1 MDFKKATMEDFDAA
15 FDFIEKL
22 WSYNTYDKDE
32 VRNIYRQVIDDP
44 ACAVFF
50 AMEDGQ
56 YRGFCHCAF
65 FHTFW
70 LSGMTCYLSGI
81 ITSED
86 VRGKGYGIAIMDE
99 VKRQAK
105 KRGCRGIV
113 LDSGM
118 PRTEAHAFYEKYG
131 FDKGCYG
138 FDLVF

>member
-1 MDFKKATMEDFDAA
+1 MEDFDAA

-32 VRNIYRQVIDDP
+32 IKDIYRQVIDDP
-44 ACAVFF
+44 ACSVFF
-50 AMEDGQ
+50 AVENGQ

-81 ITSED
+81 ITVED
-86 VRGKGYGIAIMDE
+86 VRGKGYGVAIMDE
-99 VKRQAK
+99 VKRQAAE
-105 KRGCRGIV
+105 RGCKGIV

-118 PRTEAHAFYEKYG
+118 REQRPTLFTKNTDSTRDATDSISYS
-131 FDKGCYG
+131 DI
-138 FDLVF
+138 LLM

>member
-1 MDFKKATMEDFDAA
+1 MKFKKATMEDFDAA

-32 VRNIYRQVIDDP
+32 IKDIYRQVIDDP
-44 ACAVFF
+44 ACSVFF
-50 AMEDGQ
+50 AVENGQ

-81 ITSED
+81 NIAED
-86 VRGKGYGIAIMDE
+86 VRGKGYGVAIMDE
-99 VKRQAK
+99 VKRQAAE
-105 KRGCRGIV
+105 RGCKGII

-138 FDLVF
+138 FDLIF